1 MDNALSFHFTG
12 AHFAMPWLTL
22 FRDCILLIKE
32 NEKKHMTKMNIAS
45 KFQPEKNHFHSG
57 RHNDDIINLK
67 EIYYF
72 VTNIIPKVLFT
83 PKLGDGEECM

>member
-1 MDNALSFHFTG
+1 
-12 AHFAMPWLTL
+12 MPWLTL
-22 FRDCILLIKE
+22 FRDCILKIRE
-32 NEKKHMTKMNIAS
+32 NDKKNPMIIS

-57 RHNDDIINLK
+57 RHNDDTINFS

-72 VTNIIPKVLFT
+72 VINIIPKVLFT